1 MNRPFVTVGL
11 MFAGGATYS
20 GTHFLNVQSDIL
32 LVRAKSQED
41 VATHRAKSQE
51 DVVTHR
57 TKSEIDVATHRAKSD
72 IDIAKNRAQ
81 IRKWFL

>member
-20 GTHFLNVQSDIL
+20 GSHFINVQSDML

-41 VATHRAKSQE
+41 VATHRAKS
-51 DVVTHR
+51 
-57 TKSEIDVATHRAKSD
+57 EIDISTYHAKTDIDITTHRAKT
-72 IDIAKNRAQ
+72 
-81 IRKWFL
+81 RKWWFL